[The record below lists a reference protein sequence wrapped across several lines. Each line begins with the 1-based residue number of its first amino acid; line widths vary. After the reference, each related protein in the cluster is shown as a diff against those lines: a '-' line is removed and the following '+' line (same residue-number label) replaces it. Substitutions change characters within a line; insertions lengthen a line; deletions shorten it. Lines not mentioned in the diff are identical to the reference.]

1 MYDWVYAAPS
11 HLNRAR
17 MYEALGDTELATAH
31 YRSFVELWKQC
42 DEEFRPLLEE
52 GLERITAAVP
62 S

>member
-1 MYDWVYAAPS
+1 
-11 HLNRAR
+11 